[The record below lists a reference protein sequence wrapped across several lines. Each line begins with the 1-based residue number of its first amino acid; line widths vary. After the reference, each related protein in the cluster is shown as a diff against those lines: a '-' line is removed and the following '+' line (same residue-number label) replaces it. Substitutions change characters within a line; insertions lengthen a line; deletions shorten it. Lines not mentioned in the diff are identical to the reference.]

1 MKTYTAKSETVKR
14 DWYVVDASGKVLGRL
29 ASEVA
34 RRLKGKHKPEFTPN
48 VDTGDYI
55 IVINADKVVVTGKKA
70 KDKLYHSYSGY
81 QSGLKTASFD
91 ELLKRAPGRVIEE
104 AVRGMLPKNP
114 LGRDMFRKLKVYK
127 GGEHRHKAQ
136 NPKALEI

>member
-29 ASEVA
+29 ASEIA

-55 IVINADKVVVTGKKA
+55 IVINAEKVVVTGKKA

-136 NPKALEI
+136 NPKALEV

>member
-29 ASEVA
+29 ASEIA

>member
-48 VDTGDYI
+48 VDTGDYV

>member
-29 ASEVA
+29 ASEIA

-48 VDTGDYI
+48 VDTGDYV

-136 NPKALEI
+136 NPKALEV

>member
-136 NPKALEI
+136 NPKALEV

>member
-1 MKTYTAKSETVKR
+1 MKTYIAKSETVKR

-29 ASEVA
+29 ASEIA

-48 VDTGDYI
+48 VDTGDYV
-55 IVINADKVVVTGKKA
+55 IVINAEKVVVTGKKA

-127 GGEHRHKAQ
+127 GSEHRHKAQ
-136 NPKALEI
+136 SPKALEV